1 MDNVVVVGFIVVV
14 VVEGWVV
21 EVVVVEVVE
30 VVEEVEVVEGLLVV
44 VLVVVGDVVF
54 SSSSFLFDEKLTD
67 VGEVNDDLVDP
78 SVVEGCAVVVVV
90 VVVGGAFVV
99 VEIFAIIFLYL
110 SGSNNS
116 MYARFSGVVVGR
128 VVVVV
133 GVGVVVDILVVGAE
147 DIEAVFSKLGV

>member
-1 MDNVVVVGFIVVV
+1 M
-14 VVEGWVV
+14 
-21 EVVVVEVVE
+21 
-30 VVEEVEVVEGLLVV
+30 
-44 VLVVVGDVVF
+44 VF
-54 SSSSFLFDEKLTD
+54 SSSSFLFEEKLTD

-78 SVVEGCAVVVVV
+78 SVVEGCVVVVV
-90 VVVGGAFVV
+90 VVDGGAFVV

-116 MYARFSGVVVGR
+116 IYARFSGVVVGR

-147 DIEAVFSKLGV
+147 EIEAVFSRLGV

>member
-1 MDNVVVVGFIVVV
+1 M
-14 VVEGWVV
+14 
-21 EVVVVEVVE
+21 
-30 VVEEVEVVEGLLVV
+30 
-44 VLVVVGDVVF
+44 
-54 SSSSFLFDEKLTD
+54 TD

-78 SVVEGCAVVVVV
+78 SVVEGCVVVVV

>member
-1 MDNVVVVGFIVVV
+1 M
-14 VVEGWVV
+14 
-21 EVVVVEVVE
+21 
-30 VVEEVEVVEGLLVV
+30 
-44 VLVVVGDVVF
+44 
-54 SSSSFLFDEKLTD
+54 SD

-78 SVVEGCAVVVVV
+78 SVVEGCVVVV

>member
-14 VVEGWVV
+14 VVDGWVV

-30 VVEEVEVVEGLLVV
+30 VVEEVVVVEGILVV

-54 SSSSFLFDEKLTD
+54 SSFLFDEKLTD

-78 SVVEGCAVVVVV
+78 SVVEGCVVVVV

-128 VVVVV
+128 DVVVV

>member
-1 MDNVVVVGFIVVV
+1 MDKVVVVGFIVVV
-14 VVEGWVV
+14 VVDGWVV
-21 EVVVVEVVE
+21 EVVVVDVVE
-30 VVEEVEVVEGLLVV
+30 VVVVVDGLLVV

-67 VGEVNDDLVDP
+67 FGEVNDDLVDP
-78 SVVEGCAVVVVV
+78 SVVEGCVVVVV
-90 VVVGGAFVV
+90 VVGGGAFVV

>member
-1 MDNVVVVGFIVVV
+1 M
-14 VVEGWVV
+14 
-21 EVVVVEVVE
+21 
-30 VVEEVEVVEGLLVV
+30 
-44 VLVVVGDVVF
+44 
-54 SSSSFLFDEKLTD
+54 TD

-78 SVVEGCAVVVVV
+78 SVVEGCVVVVV
-90 VVVGGAFVV
+90 VVVGGVFVV

>member
-14 VVEGWVV
+14 VVDGWVV
-21 EVVVVEVVE
+21 EVVVVDVVE
-30 VVEEVEVVEGLLVV
+30 VVVVVEGLLVV

-78 SVVEGCAVVVVV
+78 SVVEGCVVVVV
-90 VVVGGAFVV
+90 VGAFVV

-133 GVGVVVDILVVGAE
+133 GVGVVVDILVVGTE
-147 DIEAVFSKLGV
+147 VTEAVFSKLGV

>member
-14 VVEGWVV
+14 VVGDWVV
-21 EVVVVEVVE
+21 EVVVVDVVE
-30 VVEEVEVVEGLLVV
+30 VVVVVEGLLVV

-54 SSSSFLFDEKLTD
+54 CSSSFLFEEKLTD
-67 VGEVNDDLVDP
+67 VGEVNDDLLDP
-78 SVVEGCAVVVVV
+78 SVVEGCVVVVV
-90 VVVGGAFVV
+90 VVVVGGGAFVV

-128 VVVVV
+128 DVVVV

>member
-1 MDNVVVVGFIVVV
+1 M
-14 VVEGWVV
+14 
-21 EVVVVEVVE
+21 
-30 VVEEVEVVEGLLVV
+30 
-44 VLVVVGDVVF
+44 
-54 SSSSFLFDEKLTD
+54 SD

-78 SVVEGCAVVVVV
+78 SVVEDCVVVVV

>member
-1 MDNVVVVGFIVVV
+1 M
-14 VVEGWVV
+14 
-21 EVVVVEVVE
+21 
-30 VVEEVEVVEGLLVV
+30 
-44 VLVVVGDVVF
+44 
-54 SSSSFLFDEKLTD
+54 TD

>member
-14 VVEGWVV
+14 VVDGWVV
-21 EVVVVEVVE
+21 EVVVVEAVE
-30 VVEEVEVVEGLLVV
+30 VVEEVVVVEGLLVV

-54 SSSSFLFDEKLTD
+54 SLSSFLFDEKLSD

>member
-14 VVEGWVV
+14 VVDGWVV

-78 SVVEGCAVVVVV
+78 SVVEGCVVVV

-133 GVGVVVDILVVGAE
+133 GVGVVVDILVVGTE
-147 DIEAVFSKLGV
+147 VTEAVFSKLGV

>member
-14 VVEGWVV
+14 VVDGWVV
-21 EVVVVEVVE
+21 EVGVVDVVEVV
-30 VVEEVEVVEGLLVV
+30 VVVEGLLVV
-44 VLVVVGDVVF
+44 VLVIVGDVVF
-54 SSSSFLFDEKLTD
+54 SLSSFLFDEKLSD
-67 VGEVNDDLVDP
+67 VDEVNDDLVDP
-78 SVVEGCAVVVVV
+78 SVVEGCVVVVVAVV

>member
-14 VVEGWVV
+14 VVDGWVV

-30 VVEEVEVVEGLLVV
+30 VVEEVEVVEGILVV

-78 SVVEGCAVVVVV
+78 SVVEGCVVVVV
-90 VVVGGAFVV
+90 FVVGGAFVV

-110 SGSNNS
+110 SGSNSS

>member
-14 VVEGWVV
+14 VVDGWVV

-78 SVVEGCAVVVVV
+78 SVVESCVVVVV
-90 VVVGGAFVV
+90 FVVGGAFVV

-110 SGSNNS
+110 SGSNSS

>member
-1 MDNVVVVGFIVVV
+1 M
-14 VVEGWVV
+14 
-21 EVVVVEVVE
+21 
-30 VVEEVEVVEGLLVV
+30 
-44 VLVVVGDVVF
+44 
-54 SSSSFLFDEKLTD
+54 TD
-67 VGEVNDDLVDP
+67 FGEVIDDLVDP
-78 SVVEGCAVVVVV
+78 SVVEGCVVVVV